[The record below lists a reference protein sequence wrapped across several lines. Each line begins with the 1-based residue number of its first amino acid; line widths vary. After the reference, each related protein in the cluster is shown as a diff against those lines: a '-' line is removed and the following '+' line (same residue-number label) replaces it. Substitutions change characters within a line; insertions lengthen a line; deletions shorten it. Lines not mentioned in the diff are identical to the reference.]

1 MVSNNESKDIDNKIY
16 PCFYFDDRINTM
28 VQSRKKYNNKYMIAL
43 IQITKIENFLLIDV
57 PVFKLLCHNV
67 LFINKKVIRTC

>member
-1 MVSNNESKDIDNKIY
+1 MSNNESKDIDNKIY

>member
-28 VQSRKKYNNKYMIAL
+28 VQSRKKYNNKYAKL
-43 IQITKIENFLLIDV
+43 INCWNDRFSGWFQ
-57 PVFKLLCHNV
+57 
-67 LFINKKVIRTC
+67 RM